1 MVSGVFAMSGS
12 PISAFAVD
20 PEPKNT
26 YTNMTTLLGCG
37 QFESSLEA
45 IKCLQ
50 ALPLQT
56 VIDSD
61 TKYQVCEK
69 ITKSKHA

>member
-20 PEPKNT
+20 PEPKHT

-37 QFESSLEA
+37 QFESLEA
-45 IKCLQ
+45 VKCLQ

-61 TKYQVCEK
+61 TKYQVCK
-69 ITKSKHA
+69 KFTKRKHA